1 MLVPFADA
9 TVLRS
14 DAITRLMGTP
24 GRWRHRGDHYQWLTA
39 FLAARDLQ
47 TLTCRVVAWS
57 IIGLGVIAMPVT
69 IATPQHSIAY
79 GPFAAAVVILCSGS
93 MAAIWLRSEW
103 PSWRQS
109 MFCVTLGTLL
119 IAAAC
124 LLLPNPVLA
133 LVGSTAFVMAT
144 AYTVFFHSRRL
155 LLIIATIQA
164 ATLATLAWR
173 LFVADP
179 IMAVSSVALV
189 VSINVSVAFACELAL
204 KIAGSE
210 TNAGGIEPLTGLLN
224 RQTFYDEVATLIGS
238 RSRRDDRYF
247 VLIVANLDSFS
258 LLTAMSGKAGGN
270 RARVAIGQRLRET
283 VRGDAV
289 IGHLGDSEYLVA
301 DVFTHADPSPLAERI
316 LSTIKSAPFQLTAS
330 LGVVSTPLQPL
341 ARQTSHDVLDELVTI
356 ATNAMYEARKAG
368 GNQSCLLES
377 PKLATVR
384 DDPDE
389 DSRDIGRTA

>member
-1 MLVPFADA
+1 MLA
-9 TVLRS
+9 
-14 DAITRLMGTP
+14 P
-24 GRWRHRGDHYQWLTA
+24 GRWRHRGDHYQWLTS

-57 IIGLGVIAMPVT
+57 IIALVLIALPAAVS
-69 IATPQHSIAY
+69 ASAHSAAY
-79 GPFAAAVVILCSGS
+79 GPLEAAVVVVCGGA
-93 MAAIWLRSEW
+93 MAGIWLRSEW
-103 PSWRQS
+103 PTWGQS
-109 MFCVTLGTLL
+109 VLCVGLGTLL

-124 LLLPNPVLA
+124 LLVPNPVLA
-133 LVGSTAFVMAT
+133 LVGSSAFVVTT

-155 LLIIATIQA
+155 LVAIWAVQA
-164 ATLATLAWR
+164 ATLAVLGWR
-173 LFVADP
+173 LFVAEP
-179 IMAVSSVALV
+179 AMALSAVALV
-189 VSINVSVAFACELAL
+189 MAVNVSVAFACELAL

-210 TNAGGIEPLTGLLN
+210 TSHNGIEPLTGLLN

-258 LLTAMSGKAGGN
+258 LLTAMAGKTGGN

-289 IGHLGDSEYLVA
+289 IGHLGDCEYLIA

-316 LSTIKSAPFQLTAS
+316 LGTIKSAPFQLTAS

-341 ARQTSHDVLDELVTI
+341 ARHTSNDVLDELVTI

-368 GNQSCLLES
+368 GNQACLLES
-377 PKLATVR
+377 PKLATVD

-389 DSRDIGRTA
+389 HPDFGRSA

>member
-9 TVLRS
+9 TVLRY
-14 DAITRLMGTP
+14 DAITRLMRTP

-57 IIGLGVIAMPVT
+57 IVGLGVIAMPAT
-69 IATPQHSIAY
+69 IATPKHSVAY
-79 GPFAAAVVILCSGS
+79 GPFAVAVVIVCSGS
-93 MAAIWLRSEW
+93 MAAVWLRSEW

-133 LVGSTAFVMAT
+133 LVGSTAFVVTT

-155 LLIIATIQA
+155 LLVIWFIQG

-173 LFVADP
+173 LIEDP
-179 IMAVSSVALV
+179 VMAVSSVALV
-189 VSINVSVAFACELAL
+189 MGINVTVAFACELAL

-210 TNAGGIEPLTGLLN
+210 MNTGGIEPLTGLLN
-224 RQTFYDEVATLIGS
+224 RQTFYDQVATLIGS

-301 DVFTHADPSPLAERI
+301 DVFTHSDPSPLADRI

-368 GNQSCLLES
+368 GNQTCLLES

-389 DSRDIGRTA
+389 DRRDIGRTA

>member
-1 MLVPFADA
+1 M
-9 TVLRS
+9 R
-14 DAITRLMGTP
+14 TP

-57 IIGLGVIAMPVT
+57 IIGLGIIAMPVT
-69 IATPQHSIAY
+69 VSTTRHHVAY
-79 GPFAAAVVILCSGS
+79 GPAAVAAVILCCGT

-103 PSWRQS
+103 PTWRQS
-109 MFCVTLGTLL
+109 VFCVTLGTLL
-119 IAAAC
+119 IATAC
-124 LLLPNPVLA
+124 LTLPNPVLA
-133 LVGSTAFVMAT
+133 LVGSTAFVVTT
-144 AYTVFFHSRRL
+144 AYTAFFHSRQL
-155 LLIIATIQA
+155 LAFIWAVQL
-164 ATLATLAWR
+164 ATLATLGWR
-173 LFVADP
+173 LFVEDP
-179 IMAVSSVALV
+179 VMAVSSVALV
-189 VSINVSVAFACELAL
+189 LTINLSVGFACELAL

-210 TNAGGIEPLTGLLN
+210 MSHRGIEPLTGLLN

-238 RSRRDDRYF
+238 RSRHDDRYF

-289 IGHLGDSEYLVA
+289 IGHLGDCEYLIA
-301 DVFTHADPSPLAERI
+301 DVFTHEDPSPLADRI
-316 LSTIKSAPFQLTAS
+316 LGTIKSAPFRLTAS
-330 LGVVSTPLQPL
+330 LGVVSTPLRPL
-341 ARQTSHDVLDELVTI
+341 ARYTSHDVLDELVTI

-368 GNQSCLLES
+368 GNQICLLES
-377 PKLATVR
+377 PRLATVH

-389 DSRDIGRTA
+389 QHPDIGRSA

>member
-1 MLVPFADA
+1 
-9 TVLRS
+9 VLRPG
-14 DAITRLMGTP
+14 AIGHLMLTP
-24 GRWRHRGDHYQWLTA
+24 GRWRHRGDHYEWLTS

-57 IIGLGVIAMPVT
+57 IIGLGVIALPVAVST
-69 IATPQHSIAY
+69 SQYTRASA
-79 GPFAAAVVILCSGS
+79 PFGVAIVILCTGV
-93 MAAIWLRSEW
+93 MAGIWLRSEW
-103 PSWRQS
+103 PTWRQS
-109 MFCVTLGTLL
+109 VFCVGLGTLL
-119 IAAAC
+119 IAASC
-124 LLLPNPVLA
+124 LLLPNPILA
-133 LVGSTAFVMAT
+133 LVGSTAFVMTT

-155 LLIIATIQA
+155 LLLIGGLQA

-179 IMAVSSVALV
+179 VMALSSVALV
-189 VSINVSVAFACELAL
+189 VTINASVAFACELAL

-210 TNAGGIEPLTGLLN
+210 MSHGGIEPLTGLLN

-258 LLTAMSGKAGGN
+258 LLTAMTGKTGGN

-289 IGHLGDSEYLVA
+289 IGHLGDCEYLIA
-301 DVFTHADPSPLAERI
+301 DVFTHADPSPLADRI

-341 ARQTSHDVLDELVTI
+341 ARHTSHDVLDELVTI

-368 GNQSCLLES
+368 GNQACLLES
-377 PKLATVR
+377 PKLATVH
-384 DDPDE
+384 DDPE
-389 DSRDIGRTA
+389 DHPDIGRSA